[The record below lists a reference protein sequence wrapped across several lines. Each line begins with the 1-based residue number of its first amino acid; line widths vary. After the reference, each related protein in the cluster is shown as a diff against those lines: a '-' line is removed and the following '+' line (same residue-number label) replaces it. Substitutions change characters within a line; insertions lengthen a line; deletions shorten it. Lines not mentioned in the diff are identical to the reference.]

1 LSTAEFELVIKSS
14 KTTMPPSSSL
24 SLRKNYFLSNSKL
37 DTSNGHLD
45 KLKTSTNHFISFIN
59 KSFEEIS
66 KNNGI
71 AFLFLDPSET
81 HLQIF
86 HHGTL
91 IGGNWNSPTKQAVA
105 VLGMDPQAKLI
116 QIIQKS
122 IKNVKEKSFSF
133 KDFTVSFEDEETF
146 TALMNPKMEFI
157 QKNIVAI
164 PNF

>member
-1 LSTAEFELVIKSS
+1 LSIAEFELVLKSS
-14 KTTMPPSSSL
+14 KTAISSSSSL
-24 SLRKNYFLSNSKL
+24 SLWKNYFL
-37 DTSNGHLD
+37 
-45 KLKTSTNHFISFIN
+45 TSTNHFISFIN

-66 KNNGI
+66 KNDGI

-86 HHGTL
+86 HHGTV

>member
-1 LSTAEFELVIKSS
+1 LSIAEFELVLKSS
-14 KTTMPPSSSL
+14 KTAISSSSSL
-24 SLRKNYFLSNSKL
+24 SLWKNYFL
-37 DTSNGHLD
+37 
-45 KLKTSTNHFISFIN
+45 TSTNHFISFIN

-86 HHGTL
+86 HHGTV